1 MMRLFV
7 LLMFGVFSFSTLFA
21 QSATSSYIRDYKILA
36 NTYSKEYGIPASVIM
51 GVAIV
56 ESSSGKGRIVSLLN
70 NHFGIV
76 GSNEAEKTHGIKT
89 RYKQYL
95 SASASYKA
103 FCKLLTRRKF
113 YNKIKG
119 NDNYKVWLS
128 EISKTGYST
137 RPTEW
142 LNKITGVIT
151 KYDL

>member
-1 MMRLFV
+1 MKLFV
-7 LLMFGVFSFSTLFA
+7 LLIFGLFSGSASFA
-21 QSATSSYIRDYKILA
+21 QSPTSSYIREYKMLA

-56 ESSSGKGRIVSLLN
+56 ESSSGKGRIVTLLN

-76 GSNEAEKTHGIKT
+76 GSNEVLKTHGIKT
-89 RYKQYL
+89 RYKQYV

-113 YNKIKG
+113 YNTLKG
-119 NDNYKVWLS
+119 NDNYKVWLT

-137 RPTEW
+137 RPAEW
-142 LNKITGVIT
+142 LKKINGVIT